1 MLKIA
6 IPLLVFKLTGSALN
20 LGVTFG
26 LEYLSFGVFSLFGGS
41 LADRLNRKRLMISC
55 DIVRF
60 AVIAGFGVG
69 FVGHWLNLE
78 MLYGGIVVLAGCGGI
93 FNGGQASSIPYVL
106 GKDRATRAVGA
117 LAGTESAVGTVI
129 PPIGAAIFGL
139 VGPLPALIVNA
150 ATYVASVFSLG
161 AIRDLGP
168 EMISGF
174 PRLPHVIE
182 DIGIGFRFLVQ
193 DRAMRMMTWSSFTG
207 NFFGLLGFTA
217 YVPFIKRDL
226 GGTDFSVGVA
236 FGAIGAGAML
246 GALIAPHL
254 KFPFGKIVIVTY
266 LESFLYIPLIWTHS
280 VTVTIVILGLG
291 GLAAGASI
299 TQIIAWRMRIIPEET
314 VGRVFGA
321 VRLLVVG
328 GALPGALIG
337 GAIADR
343 FGARTTIEVFL
354 LGTYALTIWLA
365 TNRTIRDEAR

>member
-1 MLKIA
+1 MRTIA

-26 LEYLSFGVFSLFGGS
+26 LEYLSFGVFSLVGGS
-41 LADRLNRKRLMISC
+41 LADRLNRKHLMISC

-60 AVIAGFGVG
+60 AVIAGFAFG
-69 FVGHWLNLE
+69 FVGRWLSLE

-129 PPIGAAIFGL
+129 PPIGGAIFGL

-174 PRLPHVIE
+174 PRLSHVIE

-193 DRAMRMMTWSSFTG
+193 DRAMRMMTWSSFIG

-226 GGTDFSVGVA
+226 GGTDLAVGLA

-254 KFPFGKIVIVTY
+254 KFPFGKIVIATY
-266 LESFLYIPLIWTHS
+266 LESFLYIPLFWTHS

-291 GLAAGASI
+291 GIAAGASI

-321 VRLLVVG
+321 VRLLVVA

-337 GAIADR
+337 GAIADK

-354 LGTYALTIWLA
+354 LGTYALALWLA
-365 TNRTIRDEAR
+365 TNRTILEERR